1 MKIFFEEINIFL
13 NHLLIWIA
21 GSTWWSLRS
30 SVHSAT
36 ISDLVK
42 AQSQIDSYPIRF
54 SDSKFSFS
62 RFFMKS
68 IPFVLTSDWR
78 CCRISLQDRHLVVS
92 DFVVFIKDKSGLVFI
107 DSPNFGM
114 RRRRW
119 SYDFFGIRSD
129 SSLEKSLEA
138 TPESDFWGLALVG
151 TPKFATTCFGLSVGF
166 GDPGG
171 VDSSEFRDSSGR
183 FFPLP

>member
-1 MKIFFEEINIFL
+1 M
-13 NHLLIWIA
+13 
-21 GSTWWSLRS
+21 
-30 SVHSAT
+30 
-36 ISDLVK
+36 
-42 AQSQIDSYPIRF
+42 
-54 SDSKFSFS
+54 
-62 RFFMKS
+62 
-68 IPFVLTSDWR
+68 
-78 CCRISLQDRHLVVS
+78 
-92 DFVVFIKDKSGLVFI
+92 VFIKDKSGLVFI

-183 FFPLP
+183 FFPLPENVLILSKG

>member
-1 MKIFFEEINIFL
+1 
-13 NHLLIWIA
+13 
-21 GSTWWSLRS
+21 
-30 SVHSAT
+30 
-36 ISDLVK
+36 
-42 AQSQIDSYPIRF
+42 
-54 SDSKFSFS
+54 
-62 RFFMKS
+62 
-68 IPFVLTSDWR
+68 
-78 CCRISLQDRHLVVS
+78 
-92 DFVVFIKDKSGLVFI
+92 
-107 DSPNFGM
+107 M

-129 SSLEKSLEA
+129 SGLEESLEA

-183 FFPLP
+183 FFPLPENVLILSKG